1 MMALSV
7 ESLYETELRHL
18 PLEER
23 MRLLELIARDL
34 RRAGDEGTKSI
45 LQLRGLGQ
53 EIWDGIDAQEYV
65 DEMRTEWDHRC

>member
-1 MMALSV
+1 MALSV
-7 ESLYETELRHL
+7 DSLYETELRHL

-34 RRAGDEGTKSI
+34 RRADDEETKSI

-65 DEMRTEWDHRC
+65 DEMRAEWDHRC

>member
-1 MMALSV
+1 MAGSV
-7 ESLYETELRHL
+7 DSLYETELRHL

-34 RRAGDEGTKSI
+34 RRTGNEETKSI

-53 EIWDGIDAQEYV
+53 EIWDGIEAQEYV
-65 DEMRTEWDHRC
+65 DEMRAEWDRRC